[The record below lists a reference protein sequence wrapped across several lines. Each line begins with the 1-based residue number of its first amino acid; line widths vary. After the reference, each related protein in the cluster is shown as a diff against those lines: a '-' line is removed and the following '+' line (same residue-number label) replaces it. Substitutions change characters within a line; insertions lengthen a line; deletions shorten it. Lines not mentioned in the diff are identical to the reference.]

1 MNEQQGFGVWITGLP
16 ASGKSSIARALVK
29 KLKEFGIAAV
39 VLDSDEMRVILT
51 PEATY
56 SHGERDKFYR
66 AVVSIGEIIT
76 RNGVPVIFDA
86 TANRRV
92 YRDHA
97 RSRIAKFVE
106 VYVRCP
112 LEVCVKRDPKG
123 IYRRAA
129 AGNATT
135 VPGMQAPYEPPQNA
149 EVTIDGQ
156 DAPDIGANAILAVL
170 KKSKYI

>member
-1 MNEQQGFGVWITGLP
+1 MSGEQGFGVWITGLP
-16 ASGKSSIARALVK
+16 ASGKSSIARALVN
-29 KLKEFGIAAV
+29 KLKESGIAAV
-39 VLDSDEMRVILT
+39 VLESDEMRAILT
-51 PEATY
+51 PIATY
-56 SHGERDKFYR
+56 TPAEREKFYR
-66 AVVSIGEIIT
+66 AFVSIGEVIT
-76 RNGVPVIFDA
+76 RYGIPVVFDA
-86 TANRRV
+86 TANRRE

-112 LEVCVKRDPKG
+112 LEVCMERDPKG

-135 VPGMQAPYEPPQNA
+135 VPGVQAPYEPPRNA

-156 DAPDIGANAILAVL
+156 EAPDTGADAILAAL
-170 KKSKYI
+170 KKSNYL